1 MAYSTKQTAES
12 YCEIQTADS
21 PTTLVNHDGSLLS
34 IIEVNG
40 YSALL
45 GQEEFN
51 DVHNRI
57 QTALSSMLSRPGYS
71 IQVFFGYNKDN
82 IRSLIHNNFVGSM
95 ETAKNIGLDLND
107 LMEERIENLSHYCS
121 DEKPTLRYGLVHLA
135 YLKSIK
141 TRQ

>member
-1 MAYSTKQTAES
+1 MTITILLLIIAIAIGLIYSQEILDGFDTLLAWMAYSTKQTAES

-34 IIEVNG
+34 IIEVHG

-45 GQEEFN
+45 GQQEFN
-51 DVHNRI
+51 DVHQRI

-82 IRSLIHNNFVGSM
+82 INSLIRSNFL
-95 ETAKNIGLDLND
+95 KF
-107 LMEERIENLSHYCS
+107 LM
-121 DEKPTLRYGLVHLA
+121 D
-135 YLKSIK
+135 
-141 TRQ
+141 